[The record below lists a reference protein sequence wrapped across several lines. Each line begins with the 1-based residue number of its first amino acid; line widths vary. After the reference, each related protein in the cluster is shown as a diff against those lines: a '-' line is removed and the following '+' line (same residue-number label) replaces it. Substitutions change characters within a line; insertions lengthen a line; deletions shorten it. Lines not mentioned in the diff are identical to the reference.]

1 VTEEAP
7 TADAPAAGHSRRLG
21 IATAIFAGATGLSRV
36 VGLVRESVARYY
48 FGTVGAINAF
58 EVAFLIPNTVRALV
72 ADAALSSA
80 FVPVFSELLEKGER
94 KRAWRV
100 ASTLLWLVMLG
111 LGGLTALF
119 ILIAPWV
126 MRLFGYGG
134 SAVGYSRVLFPIVLV
149 LGLSGIVV
157 GILNSY
163 EHFTVP
169 AISPVFW
176 NIAII
181 VGLVLGVPRAH
192 SETAQLYVYAFS
204 ILIATLLQLF
214 LPVPWL
220 RNRDGNLQ
228 MVFDWRDPAVRQTL
242 KLMLPITLGLG
253 LINFNAFIDTI
264 FAARLLDKY
273 QAPSSINAA
282 FRLYIFPQGMFSVA
296 VATVLFPSL
305 ARLATRA
312 DFDGFRAT
320 VVRGLRQIAFLLI
333 PASVVCAVLAEPIV
347 RIVYQRGDFT
357 PSQTHV
363 VAACLA
369 AFSLGLAFNGA
380 MLMLNRGFFSMQA
393 AWIPTWVALANLGL
407 NAALDAAFYKLGI
420 WGIPLA
426 TSVVNIAGTI
436 ALLMLLRRK
445 VGSLDG
451 RRTTDTVLRITAAS
465 AVLAGVCYGVWR
477 PLDDALGHRFVAQ
490 VVSLGAALALGGAA
504 YLLVCRLLGVREL
517 NVILSLRR
525 NRAK

>member
-1 VTEEAP
+1 M
-7 TADAPAAGHSRRLG
+7 
-21 IATAIFAGATGLSRV
+21 
-36 VGLVRESVARYY
+36 
-48 FGTVGAINAF
+48 
-58 EVAFLIPNTVRALV
+58 RALV

-134 SAVGYSRVLFPIVLV
+134 SAVGYSRVLFPIVLL

-169 AISPVFW
+169 ALSPVFW
-176 NIAII
+176 NVAII
-181 VGLVLGVPRAH
+181 LGLVLGVPRAH

-228 MVFDWRDPAVRQTL
+228 MVFDWRDPAVRRTL

-305 ARLATRA
+305 ARLATRE

-393 AWIPTWVALANLGL
+393 AWIPTW
-407 NAALDAAFYKLGI
+407 
-420 WGIPLA
+420 
-426 TSVVNIAGTI
+426 I
-436 ALLMLLRRK
+436 ALGEPRAERGARRRVLQARDLGDPARDLGREHRRHDRPPRPAPAPARAARRQADDRHRAADHRRLGRARRRLLRRLAPARRRARPPLHRA
-445 VGSLDG
+445 GRLARG
-451 RRTTDTVLRITAAS
+451 RRSRSAAPSSCSSAGCSACTSSRRSFHCAVTARSRFS
-465 AVLAGVCYGVWR
+465 ARAIR
-477 PLDDALGHRFVAQ
+477 EEHR
-490 VVSLGAALALGGAA
+490 
-504 YLLVCRLLGVREL
+504 
-517 NVILSLRR
+517 
-525 NRAK
+525 

>member
-1 VTEEAP
+1 VSAP
-7 TADAPAAGHSRRLG
+7 TEGAAPAGGHSRRLG

-126 MRLFGYGG
+126 LRLFGYGG
-134 SAVGYSRVLFPIVLV
+134 SAVGYSRVLFPIVLL

-176 NIAII
+176 NVAII
-181 VGLVLGVPRAH
+181 LGLVLGVPRAH
-192 SETAQLYVYAFS
+192 SETTQLYVYAFS

-214 LPVPWL
+214 LPFPWL

-228 MVFDWRDPAVRQTL
+228 MVFDWRDPAVRRTL

-305 ARLATRA
+305 ARLHSRA

-357 PSQTHV
+357 PSQTNV

-393 AWIPTWVALANLGL
+393 AWIPTWIALGNLAL
-407 NAALDAAFYKLGI
+407 NAVLDASFYKLGI

-490 VVSLGAALALGGAA
+490 VVSLGAALALGGGA

-517 NVILSLRR
+517 QAILSLRR
-525 NRAK
+525 NRAT